1 MKNFKNINKKFK
13 GVRELCPAGK
23 DYYLNN
29 LYYKMFPNYLTINSQ
44 AMKIGSEFV
53 ANISDSVLKTLE
65 AETAQNS
72 IGAEQSAQLN
82 SNKPTVVK
90 KWSGLTQGTDHR
102 PIGIIHYFT
111 SMGQYIKSVMKTTLH
126 KQCHT
131 AYFKSDGSITHAY
144 YWMPTKQEPHVFEF
158 NLMDPNTLDPC
169 LEAFWAEVKKCYDQR
184 MSSMTYDETRIPV
197 QYLTDVVKS
206 RPQSYAEPLF

>member
-1 MKNFKNINKKFK
+1 MKVIKNINKKFK
-13 GVRELCPAGK
+13 GVGELCPAGK
-23 DYYLNN
+23 NYLYHFNNN
-29 LYYKMFPNYLTINSQ
+29 LNLLFMYIFDESAQRALN
-44 AMKIGSEFV
+44 EVV
-53 ANISDSVLKTLE
+53 ATLK

-144 YWMPTKQEPHVFEF
+144 YWMPTKQEPQVFEF
-158 NLMDPNTLDPC
+158 NLMDSNTLDPR

>member
-1 MKNFKNINKKFK
+1 MSKNI
-13 GVRELCPAGK
+13 
-23 DYYLNN
+23 
-29 LYYKMFPNYLTINSQ
+29 Q
-44 AMKIGSEFV
+44 FV
-53 ANISDSVLKTLE
+53 ANISDAVLKTLE
-65 AETAQNS
+65 AETAQNP

-131 AYFKSDGSITHAY
+131 AYFKSDGSITYAC
-144 YWMPTKQEPHVFEF
+144 YWMPTRQDPQILEF
-158 NLMDPNTLDPC
+158 NLMDPSTMDPR
-169 LEAFWAEVKKCYDQR
+169 LEAFWAEVKKCYYQR
-184 MSSMTYDETRIPV
+184 KSSMTYDKTLIHV
-197 QYLTDVVKS
+197 QYLTDEVKS

>member
-1 MKNFKNINKKFK
+1 MRNFKNRNKKFK
-13 GVRELCPAGK
+13 GVGELCPAGK
-23 DYYLNN
+23 KCYLYNIYNN
-29 LYYKMFPNYLTINSQ
+29 LFYKHLIIHIMEKPI
-44 AMKIGSEFV
+44 KFV

-126 KQCHT
+126 KECHT

-144 YWMPTKQEPHVFEF
+144 YWMPTKQEPQVFEF
-158 NLMDPNTLDPC
+158 NLMDPNTLDPR

>member
-1 MKNFKNINKKFK
+1 MYIFD
-13 GVRELCPAGK
+13 ESAQSA
-23 DYYLNN
+23 LN
-29 LYYKMFPNYLTINSQ
+29 
-44 AMKIGSEFV
+44 EVV
-53 ANISDSVLKTLE
+53 ATLK

-144 YWMPTKQEPHVFEF
+144 YWMPTKQEPQVFEF
-158 NLMDPNTLDPC
+158 NLMDPNTLDPR